1 MRIRREASE
10 ACFQTSPTMPHPVRA
25 VKIETSD
32 VVSDEGDS
40 IAREELNHLNDE
52 TKNDKMTAT
61 IISWDSRLTK
71 HLKDVLIIKYE
82 KVGLFCLKSRFCL

>member
-61 IISWDSRLTK
+61 IISWDSRLTN
-71 HLKDVLIIKYE
+71 LKDVLIIKYE
-82 KVGLFCLKSRFCL
+82 KVGLCFLKPRFCL